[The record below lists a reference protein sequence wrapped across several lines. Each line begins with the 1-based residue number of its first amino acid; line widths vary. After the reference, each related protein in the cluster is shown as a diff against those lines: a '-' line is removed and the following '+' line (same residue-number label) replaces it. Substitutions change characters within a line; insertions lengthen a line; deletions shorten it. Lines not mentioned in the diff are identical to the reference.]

1 MSWAVYQRAAV
12 EEEHRRLPST
22 AGRSVNMEA
31 LLAALL
37 ETAEIKPFCSCIVAW
52 LTLHQV
58 EAMICIIANPP
69 LLTEPVTSQ
78 SDIWAPSQIFGFTLV
93 FRILHIDERKYIMV
107 SKVGREEVR
116 WWEGEQERK
125 EEKSIGKEREWTLGE
140 ELGSEDGLWGVK
152 CFRNSKS
159 VFVCLWKSSVREDSS
174 FPSNQGGK
182 WHKRVLVSW
191 YALLCLF
198 FWIITTLILKI
209 CTQRVIV
216 FFSHASFII

>member
-1 MSWAVYQRAAV
+1 M

-31 LLAALL
+31 LLSALL

-69 LLTEPVTSQ
+69 LLPEPVTSQ

-116 WWEGEQERK
+116 W
-125 EEKSIGKEREWTLGE
+125 
-140 ELGSEDGLWGVK
+140 
-152 CFRNSKS
+152 
-159 VFVCLWKSSVREDSS
+159 
-174 FPSNQGGK
+174 
-182 WHKRVLVSW
+182 
-191 YALLCLF
+191 
-198 FWIITTLILKI
+198 
-209 CTQRVIV
+209 
-216 FFSHASFII
+216 

>member
-1 MSWAVYQRAAV
+1 M
-12 EEEHRRLPST
+12 EEEHRQLPST
-22 AGRSVNMEA
+22 AGSSVNMEA
-31 LLAALL
+31 LLTALL

-69 LLTEPVTSQ
+69 LLPEPVTSQ

-93 FRILHIDERKYIMV
+93 FRILRIDERKYIMV
-107 SKVGREEVR
+107 SKVGREGSGSEKER
-116 WWEGEQERK
+116 EKGREERRERK
-125 EEKSIGKEREWTLGE
+125 EEKSIGKEREWTQGE
-140 ELGSEDGLWGVK
+140 EVGSEDGL
-152 CFRNSKS
+152 CFRNSIS
-159 VFVCLWKSSVREDSS
+159 VFVCLWKSSVKKDSS
-174 FPSNQGGK
+174 FPSNQEGK
-182 WHKRVLVSW
+182 WHKRIFLSW

-216 FFSHASFII
+216 LFSHASFII